1 MRPSHGGARLDSDT
15 TPTGAEPAA
24 GGDVFRIPGFFA
36 FWSAETVSAFGS
48 YVTTLAVHT
57 TVVLLLGG
65 TATDVGLVT
74 MAGLLPNLLLGPVA
88 GALVDRYQRLRVLIV
103 TDVASGLLLCLLPL
117 LWILGRLD
125 IPVLMVLMFATN
137 VSAILNSAAAQS
149 VLPRLVPR
157 RHLLAANARIDQGAT
172 VAQTS
177 GSLVAGGLIALL
189 GAPLAILADAV
200 SCFVSAAA
208 VATVRLKESPQRPQG
223 TLRTLHSE
231 AGEALRWLYRHSLLG
246 PLAISTHVW
255 FFATG
260 LVGTAMVAYTLRAEA
275 LGPFWLGF
283 VYAAAGV
290 AGLAGSLLAVP
301 VGRWLGE
308 GATVIACR
316 ALASLAWVPV
326 ALLPDQ
332 PPWWLAVALLAGT
345 QALFGLSIGVENAS
359 EASIWQRTIPDPLQA
374 RVVATRRSANRAMIV
389 LGAPAG
395 GLIADSAG
403 FGAAF
408 WTGVAVFAVAVAVLV
423 LVGFQKVREEHG

>member
-125 IPVLMVLMFATN
+125 IPVLMALMFATN

-260 LVGTAMVAYTLRAEA
+260 LVGTAMVAYALRAEA

-283 VYAAAGV
+283 VYAQPGWRASPAAYLPCRSAAGWARARPLSPAV
-290 AGLAGSLLAVP
+290 RWPHSPGFRWRSCPTSRRGGWPSPSLPALRRCSGSASGWRTP
-301 VGRWLGE
+301 ARPASGSAPFPTR
-308 GATVIACR
+308 CR
-316 ALASLAWVPV
+316 RASS
-326 ALLPDQ
+326 
-332 PPWWLAVALLAGT
+332 PPA
-345 QALFGLSIGVENAS
+345 
-359 EASIWQRTIPDPLQA
+359 A
-374 RVVATRRSANRAMIV
+374 RPT
-389 LGAPAG
+389 AP
-395 GLIADSAG
+395 
-403 FGAAF
+403 
-408 WTGVAVFAVAVAVLV
+408 
-423 LVGFQKVREEHG
+423 